1 MCFLLLKRVIAKN
14 KMLLLKINCVGVT
27 SVVFIGEAGPSPTVD
42 DNILAWCD
50 TFTNGAWLY
59 DVDS

>member
-1 MCFLLLKRVIAKN
+1 
-14 KMLLLKINCVGVT
+14 MLLLKIDCVGVT